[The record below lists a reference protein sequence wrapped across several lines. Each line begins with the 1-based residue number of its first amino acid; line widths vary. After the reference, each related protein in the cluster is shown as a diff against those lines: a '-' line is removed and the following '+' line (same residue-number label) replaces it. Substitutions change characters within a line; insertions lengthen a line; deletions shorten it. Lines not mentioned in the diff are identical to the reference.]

1 MAGIFRKN
9 CSLQGASVSLT
20 MSGCSNHIILYMY
33 RRIFRLE
40 RGECS
45 VLSEFLNFKSLVFTS
60 DQTNPPLR
68 RGSETIEDNERG
80 RGFEAGSSDTLLDHN
95 SGPNYGTTIPPR
107 SSSPTFSEASMDSCQ
122 YFTDLNDNKDVT
134 LRSVL
139 KSKNMK
145 LIIANFICFAF
156 TERCYYDLT
165 PLFYSTSIETG
176 GLGLSPYHIGLIMS
190 IWGFCNAF
198 FQINVVGRLIRSYGG
213 ASVYKFGYVCYLL
226 SLLTFPLSA
235 CLARG
240 NGSVGFGA
248 WTVILIQLFFQ
259 FFSYMS
265 YSSYYHLL
273 VHISLLTT

>member
-1 MAGIFRKN
+1 M
-9 CSLQGASVSLT
+9 SVQYYLS
-20 MSGCSNHIILYMY
+20 SWISIY
-33 RRIFRLE
+33 RSSYTF
-40 RGECS
+40 
-45 VLSEFLNFKSLVFTS
+45 
-60 DQTNPPLR
+60 DQTNPSLR
-68 RGSETIEDNERG
+68 QGSETIEDNERG

-95 SGPNYGTTIPPR
+95 DETNYGTTISAR
-107 SSSPTFSEASMDSCQ
+107 SSSSTFSEASMDSCQ
-122 YFTDLNDNKDVT
+122 ILTDPNDNKHVT

-213 ASVYKFGYVCYLL
+213 ASVYKFGYICYLL

-235 CLARG
+235 YLARG

-248 WTVILIQLFFQ
+248 WIVISVQLFFQ

-265 YSSYYHLL
+265 YSSYHHLVAHVSTHYVICSVSSSRCCRDSSKTVDGL
-273 VHISLLTT
+273 H

>member
-1 MAGIFRKN
+1 
-9 CSLQGASVSLT
+9 
-20 MSGCSNHIILYMY
+20 MY
-33 RRIFRLE
+33 HRIFRLE

-60 DQTNPPLR
+60 DQTNPSLR

-80 RGFEAGSSDTLLDHN
+80 LGFEAGSSDTLLDHN
-95 SGPNYGTTIPPR
+95 SGPNYGTTIPSR

-198 FQINVVGRLIRSYGG
+198 FQINVVGRLIRSHGG
-213 ASVYKFGYVCYLL
+213 ASVYKFGYICYLL

-273 VHISLLTT
+273 VHMSLLTT

>member
-1 MAGIFRKN
+1 VDL
-9 CSLQGASVSLT
+9 CQS
-20 MSGCSNHIILYMY
+20 
-33 RRIFRLE
+33 
-40 RGECS
+40 
-45 VLSEFLNFKSLVFTS
+45 FT
-60 DQTNPPLR
+60 
-68 RGSETIEDNERG
+68 
-80 RGFEAGSSDTLLDHN
+80 DHN
-95 SGPNYGTTIPPR
+95 
-107 SSSPTFSEASMDSCQ
+107 
-122 YFTDLNDNKDVT
+122 NKHVT

-145 LIIANFICFAF
+145 LIITNFICFAF

-198 FQINVVGRLIRSYGG
+198 FQINMVGRLIRSYGG
-213 ASVYKFGYVCYLL
+213 ASVYKFGYICYLL

-265 YSSYYHLL
+265 YSSYYHLIVCMSTHYVICSL
-273 VHISLLTT
+273 PPSCCCRDSSETVDGLYQWFFADGRLRDAHTCSNICFLFVFILHKIAGPQRILSIYSHIFYPLCWYLL